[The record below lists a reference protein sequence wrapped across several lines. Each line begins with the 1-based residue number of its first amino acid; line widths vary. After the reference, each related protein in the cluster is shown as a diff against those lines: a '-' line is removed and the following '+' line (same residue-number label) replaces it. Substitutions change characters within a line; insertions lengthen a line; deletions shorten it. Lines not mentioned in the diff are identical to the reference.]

1 MSRSTAAAALAR
13 RDLGAL
19 PVRTRQLLYV
29 LLARRCRPD
38 AGAEEQLSAFARD
51 AGGWPIDLNDDDD
64 FYDVVAG
71 GESVAVPFYRRTPDG
86 AEQPLPAPFLF
97 IRESVPFDESP
108 RWQKSAM
115 HKGCS
120 CQPQRNK
127 LWCVASSSQRAGCCS
142 KDNGRSECGFGCGCA
157 AQPMMCDG
165 RATQRGLR
173 QELELFYYGESK
185 GYGVRAAQW
194 IRKGSFVIEYVGEYI
209 SSEEAERRVRLCPRN
224 DDYLFTSPGSSVII
238 DAYAV
243 RNLAAFM
250 NFSCQPNLE
259 ARPVKAEHGDSRM
272 QKVAFF
278 AKEDI
283 DKGTELTYRR
293 DPSASLKA
301 SRARGRKCECGAEK
315 CVGLW

>member
-1 MSRSTAAAALAR
+1 M
-13 RDLGAL
+13 
-19 PVRTRQLLYV
+19 
-29 LLARRCRPD
+29 
-38 AGAEEQLSAFARD
+38 
-51 AGGWPIDLNDDDD
+51 
-64 FYDVVAG
+64 
-71 GESVAVPFYRRTPDG
+71 
-86 AEQPLPAPFLF
+86 
-97 IRESVPFDESP
+97 
-108 RWQKSAM
+108 
-115 HKGCS
+115 
-120 CQPQRNK
+120 
-127 LWCVASSSQRAGCCS
+127 
-142 KDNGRSECGFGCGCA
+142 
-157 AQPMMCDG
+157 
-165 RATQRGLR
+165 
-173 QELELFYYGESK
+173 
-185 GYGVRAAQW
+185 
-194 IRKGSFVIEYVGEYI
+194 
-209 SSEEAERRVRLCPRN
+209 RLCPRN

>member
-1 MSRSTAAAALAR
+1 MSRSTAAAARRLPPLDPAAAAALAR

-71 GESVAVPFYRRTPDG
+71 GESVTVPFYCHGPDG

-97 IRESVPFDESP
+97 IRESVAFDESP

-127 LWCVASSSQRAGCCS
+127 LVRGVELAARRLLLEGQR
-142 KDNGRSECGFGCGCA
+142 
-157 AQPMMCDG
+157 P
-165 RATQRGLR
+165 L
-173 QELELFYYGESK
+173 
-185 GYGVRAAQW
+185 GVR
-194 IRKGSFVIEYVGEYI
+194 
-209 SSEEAERRVRLCPRN
+209 
-224 DDYLFTSPGSSVII
+224 
-238 DAYAV
+238 
-243 RNLAAFM
+243 LAAAA
-250 NFSCQPNLE
+250 P
-259 ARPVKAEHGDSRM
+259 RSR
-272 QKVAFF
+272 
-278 AKEDI
+278 
-283 DKGTELTYRR
+283 
-293 DPSASLKA
+293 
-301 SRARGRKCECGAEK
+301 
-315 CVGLW
+315 